1 MSESLT
7 YLRTVG
13 DYWTRLGAKTLFRI
27 QHALDDVENEA
38 YTFQKLTLDVLGFY
52 NDSFSICM
60 NAGGAAA
67 DGSAMTG
74 PMSTVQ
80 ITAPQGQDA
89 ATGKVA
95 TSLPPGTALTSS
107 DLLYVPTGTQ
117 TAKKIDQ
124 SNVTPTVT
132 AGGDLKVDLKGL
144 AAAAVVGSYRGLV
157 LMGGA
162 PVADIL
168 LQIT

>member
-1 MSESLT
+1 
-7 YLRTVG
+7 
-13 DYWTRLGAKTLFRI
+13 
-27 QHALDDVENEA
+27 
-38 YTFQKLTLDVLGFY
+38 
-52 NDSFSICM
+52 
-60 NAGGAAA
+60 
-67 DGSAMTG
+67 
-74 PMSTVQ
+74 
-80 ITAPQGQDA
+80 
-89 ATGKVA
+89 
-95 TSLPPGTALTSS
+95 
-107 DLLYVPTGTQ
+107 TGTQ